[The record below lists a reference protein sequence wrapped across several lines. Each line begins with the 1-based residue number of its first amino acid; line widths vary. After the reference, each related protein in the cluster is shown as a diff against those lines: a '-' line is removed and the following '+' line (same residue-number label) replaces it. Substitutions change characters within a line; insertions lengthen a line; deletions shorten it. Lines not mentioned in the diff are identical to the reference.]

1 MAPRIEFGYFAPT
14 GSAQARG
21 EAFSPALQRAIER
34 ARHGFTSVW
43 FADHFMFGD
52 ADIHEAWVILSYA
65 AALAPQLQLGHL
77 VLCNSYRPPSLV
89 AKMSAS
95 LQALSG
101 GRFVLGYGAGWKKD
115 EYEAYGYPFPSA
127 ATRIAMMEEGIAVI
141 KAMWR
146 DEQAT
151 FHGEYYHIDD
161 ARCEP
166 RPDPVPPLMIGGDG
180 EQRTLRA
187 VARHADWWNCY
198 SQSPAVARHK
208 IEVLKQ
214 HCLAEGRDFAG
225 IRKTWSGPVIIDR
238 DHQAALTRAGER
250 VHEEKPPIVGDPA
263 AVAERIQELAELG
276 FDLFQVGFDQFPDTD
291 DMELF
296 VAEVLPHF
304 ST

>member
-1 MAPRIEFGYFAPT
+1 MASSIEFGYFGPT
-14 GSAQARG
+14 GAAHARG
-21 EAFSPALQRAIER
+21 HAFSPALRRALEV
-34 ARHGFTSVW
+34 ACQGFTSVW

-65 AALAPQLQLGHL
+65 AALAPELQLGHL
-77 VLCNSYRPPSLV
+77 VLCASYRPPSLV
-89 AKMSAS
+89 AKMGAS

-101 GRFVLGYGAGWKKD
+101 GRFVLGYGAGWKHD
-115 EYEAYGYPFPSA
+115 EYVAYGYDFPGA
-127 ATRIAMMEEGIAVI
+127 ATRIAMMEEGLQVI

-151 FHGEYYHIDD
+151 FHGEYYHIDH

-166 RPDPVPPLMIGGDG
+166 RPDPVPPIMIGGDG

-198 SQSPAVARHK
+198 SQPPVVARRK
-208 IEVLKQ
+208 LDVLQQ
-214 HCLAEGRDFAG
+214 HCEAEGRDFAS

-238 DHQAALTRAGER
+238 NHQAALSRAGDR
-250 VHEEKPPIVGDPA
+250 LQHEKPPIAGDPS
-263 AVAERIQELAELG
+263 AVAERIVELADLG
-276 FDLFQVGFDQFPDTD
+276 FDLFQVGFDGFPSTE

-296 VAEVLPHF
+296 IAEVMPRF
-304 ST
+304 QQ